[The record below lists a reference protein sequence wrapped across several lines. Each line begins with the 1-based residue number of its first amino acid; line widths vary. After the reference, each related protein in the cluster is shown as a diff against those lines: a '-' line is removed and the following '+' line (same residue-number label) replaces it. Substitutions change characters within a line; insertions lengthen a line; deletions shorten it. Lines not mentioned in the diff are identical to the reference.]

1 MQKGNLEFIHFDSN
15 LDWKKLQQFRF
26 WWDHICDCVPCQG
39 KKVSIPSCC
48 WVERSCWQKL
58 LAHRKMSPWFS
69 LDWFGISRAVAFF
82 KQMSHL
88 LIDRCEI
95 INRRVAS
102 RFVLRLMARW
112 MKLIGKTRIR
122 PWMQF
127 SVCQILLE
135 ASHSPNVQQNLDT
148 LKKFIATWQQ
158 QMAENVQSFTVQE
171 QASGDYIQKR

>member
-1 MQKGNLEFIHFDSN
+1 
-15 LDWKKLQQFRF
+15 
-26 WWDHICDCVPCQG
+26 
-39 KKVSIPSCC
+39 
-48 WVERSCWQKL
+48 
-58 LAHRKMSPWFS
+58 MSWFS
-69 LDWFGISRAVAFF
+69 LEWFGISRAVAFF
-82 KQMSHL
+82 KQMSHS

-102 RFVLRLMARW
+102 RFVLRPMARW

-135 ASHSPNVQQNLDT
+135 ACHSPNVQQNLDT
-148 LKKFIATWQQ
+148 LKKVIATWQQ

-171 QASGDYIQKR
+171 QASGDYIQQRESAGGEQQHRWPRWLMQPVWLVHQEHYTWQCQGPSFPETMIREWRRTSWVSIACIVP